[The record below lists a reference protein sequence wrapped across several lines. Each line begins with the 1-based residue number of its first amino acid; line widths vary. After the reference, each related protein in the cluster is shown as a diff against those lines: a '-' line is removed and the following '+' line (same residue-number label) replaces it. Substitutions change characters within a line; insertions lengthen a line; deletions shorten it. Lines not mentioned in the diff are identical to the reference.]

1 MSESANSAKSA
12 KQIFANFVKFVKFV
26 KPIFGTTRRSE
37 GSVTEAEYPT
47 NYQRIS
53 NLLLTIRPFRVAI
66 LAVLL
71 VFVGGW
77 NTQAWGGTATLTLRA
92 IANSSKGGYVMV
104 SDNSNAS
111 FSGTA
116 TDQSKD
122 KTGDTGW
129 TGLSSK
135 KLTLYAYA
143 SAKAGCVFLGWA
155 ESETG
160 SIVSKDTKIS
170 YTTGNLYYSMTDS
183 KTYYA
188 IFARMVA
195 NTPAA
200 ESTISFDDTNVEDES
215 GWKQIKIDHAHAGTV
230 TLTQTGNDGDFYVA
244 SGTTATSEF
253 SSFSSTTEGTKTIY
267 VKFVP
272 QSQSIGPRSCTLTVS
287 SSNNDLSS
295 LTYYLSGTGYKVQAF
310 EWNGNNGLPLTS
322 GETTLGIGDTLR
334 ATCSSGQVVSY
345 SGYNTSY
352 FTATTDAQGQNV
364 LVVKESISGN
374 IQNQS
379 VTANVLKSTN
389 YYNDHSETFTLN
401 LTNLTPQTIEW
412 TNDISDISDEEIG
425 HTITLNA
432 VAKNAKT
439 GANSG
444 QTITYSMAANDY
456 LSLSGNVL
464 TVKAIGG
471 PVAITATAAEN
482 ANYAPTSVTK
492 YATVIDMSHP
502 CATSDSYNGKTLNK
516 DNKSLVIYPTLPGKL
531 TFNLKRSTNLFV
543 LNKFTVKEYNSNN
556 SLLATTEY
564 DNSSIST
571 SGETK
576 TINCNVNA
584 TKIEFYCDAYLYYSC
599 TVSNVSTTRVTS
611 SSVSVN
617 TLSYATDPGQSL
629 GKQVSVSYSNIPVFL
644 SFKSDE
650 DAGVKG
656 TSLWSLSTS
665 KFGGC
670 GKKGSQNVTVTFQ
683 SNTKGNFTDKLYVRN
698 NVGTL
703 LHTIDLSASV
713 TAQEQFLKSWNI
725 EDVYNTTDQVTLQAS
740 TTVDNTDFTFTA
752 TTSNPAN
759 IVSISN
765 AGVMTFSGSGTATIR
780 AYQPGDAMSQE
791 FVATHT
797 ITISKV
803 TPELTAPTSGTEI
816 QYLQTL
822 DNSTIANDGVA
833 KVTLRGVENT
843 VVAGT
848 WAWTNPTQ
856 IIKDNADTHTYE
868 VKFTP
873 TDGGMYTTN
882 TCMVP
887 VTILRAPQTIAMN
900 NGAVK
905 VAVDGIDE
913 GKTDSYL
920 NLNSLIATQ
929 TTDVVNAVKR
939 DGNVTYAVISANADK
954 ATIDGSTFSATEIGD
969 YTIRATKAETD
980 YYNEVTDE
988 FVVSVSKRANTMTI
1002 SNTTFERFVE
1012 EEVTNVRDAQNSD
1025 AEVQT
1030 SSDFPTI
1037 AYYDVA
1043 NNKIVIPNSESDEQ
1057 MFGAYKTVTIKIW
1070 QEATDRFEACEKTIT
1085 LGVKKYVTTSNGED
1099 YIIKVNETKTAN
1111 YGFTNT
1117 SASYP
1122 SNNLTDDFY
1131 YTIDEPNFEN
1141 AALNNG
1147 TELITYDPATNEIT
1161 GHNAGT
1167 TKITFFQK
1175 ETYKYTG
1182 ATLMC
1187 NISVEKRENQIAN
1200 SWSNTWQ
1207 KAMSEN
1213 GVENISFTSTHG
1225 DYANY
1230 PISIEQIYGA
1240 DVATLTGDASGASI
1254 TTNTT
1259 KGYAIWHLYQEENY
1273 EYGSAEAD
1281 VMVLVGVPAPPT
1293 CYVYQDAT
1301 EHKFSTSVWDA
1312 EGHFE
1317 TPIAINAPVDK
1328 IWFKAKR
1335 QWGGVNYFTVQ
1346 YSKDNGI
1353 NWKTLSSPSLD
1364 DEYKSEPFVATFP
1377 TMQGTERITHV
1388 RFGAATGATLSKWY
1402 KDVQISRKAYLNIQ
1416 DAEKK
1421 KISKLPTMMCTIDET
1436 SSAEAKFYIDYS
1448 TCADEIIIE
1457 SSNPEHFTV
1466 SRETINVSDKHDN
1479 LTSAKEEITVTYSST
1494 ELGTHNAVIT
1504 IRTSYQACALSVSGE
1519 TTKRTPTLT
1528 WQEGYTNN
1536 PLTLPIGLTVN
1547 AIKPAATTT
1556 STALIKYE
1564 SNDESVVRILDN
1576 GYAFQVV
1583 GLGSAIL
1590 TAIVP
1595 ENEKWKSVSD
1605 TRVIQATEKVV
1616 QEIVW
1621 NQTFPRFMEPGDV
1634 IDLDAKVFLRNL
1646 STGELTYSEER
1657 SQYISYSCPLNN
1669 GIVSVSGNQMT
1680 ILNYGEVKVT
1690 ASVSGN
1696 ADYEAA
1702 APVIVLI
1709 NVRQPSAGCATPFV
1723 LNKEDVID
1731 MYEVDVDFSDYTHL
1745 TTEEMISDD
1754 IDLDPTQGKP
1764 DKLSFR
1770 YYGEEYKLGLIKS
1783 FGGFVKFEQ
1792 RVNSQWLPVENS
1804 RVETVKNE
1812 WKTNSDLQL
1821 DERADALRIIRES
1834 GATGH
1839 HKIKDIQVT
1848 RKQYLRATQNEI
1860 NLGEVTL
1867 GQATPVIV
1875 GFDYSDVKGDL
1886 TAHTI
1891 NSTTDV
1897 TIKDNGIIDLQ
1908 CGGFGHYNL
1917 QVTFTPTQLGE
1928 WQGAIEVY
1936 DNIAN
1941 LSITV
1946 QLSAT
1951 VNANEEYI
1959 FNKEGNWNTN
1969 TNWTTNLVPDENVD
1983 ITVAKNMTISSAAN
1997 VHSIA
2002 IEKDVTVTV
2011 KSGATLVI
2019 GNGTPKSLESYGN
2032 LHVENGGNVILNDG
2046 ASLILNDVI
2055 LDAQLGMTDE
2065 QTTSASCSG
2074 QITNESQLVVNGDAY
2089 FRLKLDPSGQNTL
2102 GWYDFVVPFPV
2113 DVIGGIS
2120 IAEDPSAV
2128 MQFNV
2133 NYAVMNY
2140 DEAKNAQRGK
2150 HWNKFTGTMLPGR
2163 AYTITLDE
2171 TKPWNTVVFKK
2182 KAGEAVTGDRS
2193 FTTEYS
2199 GLGATKDN
2207 GWNGFGN
2214 GTLHHTE
2221 LDVAPGTL
2229 IQLYDH
2235 AHRCYQPREAKGYSI
2250 AVGLSFFMQFGGVET
2265 VTLLS
2270 ADDENTNFRAPE
2282 RAISNVEKFRL
2293 ALTAEDAINPADY
2306 IWVSASEEAT
2316 DEYVIGRDVL
2326 KMGSMNESTV
2336 ARMWT
2341 TRAGMGLCSNEMP
2354 LVDNIAQCALGLYAP
2369 QARTYTIAVEEAP
2382 QDANL
2387 YLTYNDQVIWDLT
2400 LGAYTIDLAKGKN
2413 TGYGLRIEARAPQIA
2428 TGVENAAVDSKSA
2441 RKVMINNTLYV
2452 VTPEGAM
2459 YDVLGKGVKF

>member
-1 MSESANSAKSA
+1 MK
-12 KQIFANFVKFVKFV
+12 KFTQFF
-26 KPIFGTTRRSE
+26 I
-37 GSVTEAEYPT
+37 
-47 NYQRIS
+47 I
-53 NLLLTIRPFRVAI
+53 LLSF
-66 LAVLL
+66 
-71 VFVGGW
+71 
-77 NTQAWGGTATLTLRA
+77 LTLGA
-92 IANSSKGGYVMV
+92 WNSEVFGQSYH
-104 SDNSNAS
+104 N
-111 FSGTA
+111 GTWYSYYDDD
-116 TDQSKD
+116 THTMNTGKD
-122 KTGDTGW
+122 WDTGSNIYAPTAGTLNVKW
-129 TGLSSK
+129 KYEWVDWWGVARKIDTEVLESSDGGRNTNKIGSLQNKTDNGSNTTEKYTNLKTNINWIKFNRTGAPTHK
-135 KLTLYAYA
+135 VHVYHIDIPM
-143 SAKAGCVFLGWA
+143 AKHIRL
-155 ESETG
+155 
-160 SIVSKDTKIS
+160 KD
-170 YTTGNLYYSMTDS
+170 GNYGVTTDS
-183 KTYYA
+183 KHFGNVTWGK
-188 IFARMVA
+188 
-195 NTPAA
+195 
-200 ESTISFDDTNVEDES
+200 ESTAQTVEFRSFLTGNTDLN
-215 GWKQIKIDHAHAGTV
+215 KQITITSSNPTIFHVGTASNTGNKVYNVGKNAFAYTASSRVSNSLNADDYKFNIYFTPTEAKYYSATITITDGASTATV
-230 TLTQTGNDGDFYVA
+230 TVD
-244 SGTTATSEF
+244 
-253 SSFSSTTEGTKTIY
+253 
-267 VKFVP
+267 
-272 QSQSIGPRSCTLTVS
+272 
-287 SSNNDLSS
+287 
-295 LTYYLSGTGYKVQAF
+295 GTG
-310 EWNGNNGLPLTS
+310 
-322 GETTLGIGDTLR
+322 
-334 ATCSSGQVVSY
+334 
-345 SGYNTSY
+345 
-352 FTATTDAQGQNV
+352 
-364 LVVKESISGN
+364 VKRD
-374 IQNQS
+374 
-379 VTANVLKSTN
+379 VTISTN
-389 YYNDHSETFTLN
+389 PTV
-401 LTNLTPQTIEW
+401 QTIEYLS
-412 TNDISDISDEEIG
+412 TLSTSAISG
-425 HTITLNA
+425 G
-432 VAKNAKT
+432 VAKDA
-439 GANSG
+439 
-444 QTITYSMAANDY
+444 
-456 LSLSGNVL
+456 
-464 TVKAIGG
+464 
-471 PVAITATAAEN
+471 
-482 ANYAPTSVTK
+482 
-492 YATVIDMSHP
+492 
-502 CATSDSYNGKTLNK
+502 
-516 DNKSLVIYPTLPGKL
+516 
-531 TFNLKRSTNLFV
+531 
-543 LNKFTVKEYNSNN
+543 
-556 SLLATTEY
+556 
-564 DNSSIST
+564 IST
-571 SGETK
+571 S
-576 TINCNVNA
+576 
-584 TKIEFYCDAYLYYSC
+584 
-599 TVSNVSTTRVTS
+599 
-611 SSVSVN
+611 
-617 TLSYATDPGQSL
+617 
-629 GKQVSVSYSNIPVFL
+629 
-644 SFKSDE
+644 
-650 DAGVKG
+650 
-656 TSLWSLSTS
+656 
-665 KFGGC
+665 
-670 GKKGSQNVTVTFQ
+670 
-683 SNTKGNFTDKLYVRN
+683 
-698 NVGTL
+698 
-703 LHTIDLSASV
+703 
-713 TAQEQFLKSWNI
+713 
-725 EDVYNTTDQVTLQAS
+725 
-740 TTVDNTDFTFTA
+740 TTVPGTF
-752 TTSNPAN
+752 
-759 IVSISN
+759 VW
-765 AGVMTFSGSGTATIR
+765 
-780 AYQPGDAMSQE
+780 
-791 FVATHT
+791 
-797 ITISKV
+797 K
-803 TPELTAPTSGTEI
+803 
-816 QYLQTL
+816 
-822 DNSTIANDGVA
+822 
-833 KVTLRGVENT
+833 
-843 VVAGT
+843 
-848 WAWTNPTQ
+848 NPTQ
-856 IIKDNADTHTYE
+856 QVQETAGAHSYTMTFKPIANTKYNDKDFAQTLTIIRKNQALTMN
-868 VKFTP
+868 
-873 TDGGMYTTN
+873 DGT
-882 TCMVP
+882 
-887 VTILRAPQTIAMN
+887 
-900 NGAVK
+900 VK
-905 VAVDGIDE
+905 VAVDGIDA
-913 GKTDSYL
+913 GKADSKIDL
-920 NLNSLIATQ
+920 DNLIASQ
-929 TTDVVNAVKR
+929 TTDP
-939 DGNVTYAVISANADK
+939 ISANRAGVVTYEVISGNK
-954 ATIDGSTFSATEIGD
+954 ANATIGAGNVFSATVCD
-969 YTIRATKAETD
+969 TYTIRATKAKTD

-988 FVVSVSKRANTMTI
+988 FTVTVTKRANTMVA
-1002 SNTTFERFVE
+1002 TTNYTRYVDD
-1012 EEVTNVRDAQNSD
+1012 VINPVATVVNSD
-1025 AEVQT
+1025 GTIHT

-1043 NNKIVIPNSESDEQ
+1043 NNKIVIPNSESDYQ
-1057 MFGAYKTVTIKIW
+1057 MFGEQKIVTIKIW
-1070 QEATDRFEACEKTIT
+1070 QDATDRFEASGEKTIT
-1085 LGVKKYVTTSNGED
+1085 LAVRKYVTTSNGED

-1141 AALNNG
+1141 AELNNG
-1147 TELITYDPATNEIT
+1147 TELITYNPATNQIT

-1187 NISVEKRENQIAN
+1187 NIAVEKRENQIAN
-1200 SWSNTWQ
+1200 SWSNVWQ
-1207 KAMSEN
+1207 KAMAEN
-1213 GVENISFTSTHG
+1213 GSENISFTSTHG

-1230 PISIEQIYGA
+1230 PITIEQIYGE
-1240 DVATLTGDASGASI
+1240 DVATLSGNASAASI
-1254 TTNTT
+1254 STNTT
-1259 KGYAIWHLYQEENY
+1259 KGYAIWHLSQAENY
-1273 EYGSAEAD
+1273 EYSSAEAD
-1281 VMVLVGVPAPPT
+1281 LMVMVGVPAPPT

-1421 KISKLPTMMCTIDET
+1421 KISKLPTMTCTIDET

-1448 TCADEIIIE
+1448 TCADEILIE

-1466 SRETINVSDKHDN
+1466 SRSNIDVSDKHDN
-1479 LTSAKEEITVTYSST
+1479 LTSAKEEITVTYHST
-1494 ELGTHNAVIT
+1494 DLGTHNAVIT
-1504 IRTSYQACALSVSGE
+1504 VRTSYQTCALSVSGE

-1536 PLTLPIGLTVN
+1536 PLTLPVGLTVN

-1621 NQTFPRFMEPGDV
+1621 NQSFPRFMEPGNV
-1634 IDLDAKVFLRNL
+1634 IDLDAKVYLRNL

-1897 TIKDNGIIDLQ
+1897 TIMDNGIIDLQ

-2055 LDAQLGMTDE
+2055 LDAQLGITNE

-2089 FRLKLDPSGQNTL
+2089 FQLTLDPSGRNTL

-2120 IAEDPSAV
+2120 IADDPSAV

-2199 GLGATKDN
+2199 GLGATQNN

-2235 AHRCYQPREAKGYSI
+2235 AHRCYQPREAKDYTI
-2250 AVGLSFFMQFGGVET
+2250 AVGLSFFMQFDRVET
-2265 VTLLS
+2265 VNLL
-2270 ADDENTNFRAPE
+2270 AAEGNGANFRAPE

-2316 DEYVIGRDVL
+2316 DDYVIGRDVL

-2400 LGAYTIDLAKGKN
+2400 LGAYTIDLAKGKT

-2452 VTPEGAM
+2452 VTPEGEM
-2459 YDVLGKGVKF
+2459 YDITGKFVK

>member
-1 MSESANSAKSA
+1 MKKFTQFFIILLSFLTLGAWNNEVFGGTYKTNLTVNIVGSGKYKLSASSTEPSSWSTTSSSLDNSGSNFWTAGNCTYHIWVQPSAGYRLSELKSTGTFSCTVTKESEGHYTVTCAGTAIKVSYTVTATFVADFYGKADSYADPSAGGKTYVSINGNWPNPSTDASQYKAHDESTRTAPAVTSAPKYT
-12 KQIFANFVKFVKFV
+12 ANFAAYLYDGYKFDGWYTATNKG
-26 KPIFGTTRRSE
+26 GTKKSSNTTYSEEFTVNSTTSGSPTQITRYAHFSPVTVNSVDPAAT
-37 GSVTEAEYPT
+37 SVTFTKPETKDVTLTFNVSNADAKADFNTPV
-47 NYQRIS
+47 IS
-53 NLLLTIRPFRVAI
+53 NTADWSLTS
-66 LAVLL
+66 
-71 VFVGGW
+71 W
-77 NTQAWGGTATLTLRA
+77 
-92 IANSSKGGYVMV
+92 SYVNNQVTVVV
-104 SDNSNAS
+104 SM
-111 FSGTA
+111 T
-116 TDQSKD
+116 
-122 KTGDTGW
+122 
-129 TGLSSK
+129 
-135 KLTLYAYA
+135 
-143 SAKAGCVFLGWA
+143 V
-155 ESETG
+155 
-160 SIVSKDTKIS
+160 
-170 YTTGNLYYSMTDS
+170 TGNVTV
-183 KTYYA
+183 KGA
-188 IFARMVA
+188 H
-195 NTPAA
+195 NT
-200 ESTISFDDTNVEDES
+200 
-215 GWKQIKIDHAHAGTV
+215 TV
-230 TLTQTGNDGDFYVA
+230 TLTSKGASDNQSKTATINATVNMDPMLTCDISNNYMVDEPALDLNALWTSSSNATKTYSIESFTPTGNNNEGA
-244 SGTTATSEF
+244 TAPAINNNNMLSLGQAGTLVLSIHQPQTQ
-253 SSFSSTTEGTKTIY
+253 SFNEKSDTKTI
-267 VKFVP
+267 
-272 QSQSIGPRSCTLTVS
+272 SI
-287 SSNNDLSS
+287 D
-295 LTYYLSGTGYKVQAF
+295 
-310 EWNGNNGLPLTS
+310 
-322 GETTLGIGDTLR
+322 
-334 ATCSSGQVVSY
+334 
-345 SGYNTSY
+345 
-352 FTATTDAQGQNV
+352 
-364 LVVKESISGN
+364 
-374 IQNQS
+374 
-379 VTANVLKSTN
+379 
-389 YYNDHSETFTLN
+389 
-401 LTNLTPQTIEW
+401 
-412 TNDISDISDEEIG
+412 
-425 HTITLNA
+425 
-432 VAKNAKT
+432 
-439 GANSG
+439 
-444 QTITYSMAANDY
+444 
-456 LSLSGNVL
+456 
-464 TVKAIGG
+464 
-471 PVAITATAAEN
+471 
-482 ANYAPTSVTK
+482 
-492 YATVIDMSHP
+492 
-502 CATSDSYNGKTLNK
+502 
-516 DNKSLVIYPTLPGKL
+516 
-531 TFNLKRSTNLFV
+531 KR
-543 LNKFTVKEYNSNN
+543 
-556 SLLATTEY
+556 
-564 DNSSIST
+564 
-571 SGETK
+571 
-576 TINCNVNA
+576 
-584 TKIEFYCDAYLYYSC
+584 
-599 TVSNVSTTRVTS
+599 
-611 SSVSVN
+611 
-617 TLSYATDPGQSL
+617 
-629 GKQVSVSYSNIPVFL
+629 
-644 SFKSDE
+644 
-650 DAGVKG
+650 
-656 TSLWSLSTS
+656 
-665 KFGGC
+665 
-670 GKKGSQNVTVTFQ
+670 
-683 SNTKGNFTDKLYVRN
+683 
-698 NVGTL
+698 
-703 LHTIDLSASV
+703 
-713 TAQEQFLKSWNI
+713 
-725 EDVYNTTDQVTLQAS
+725 
-740 TTVDNTDFTFTA
+740 
-752 TTSNPAN
+752 
-759 IVSISN
+759 
-765 AGVMTFSGSGTATIR
+765 
-780 AYQPGDAMSQE
+780 
-791 FVATHT
+791 
-797 ITISKV
+797 
-803 TPELTAPTSGTEI
+803 
-816 QYLQTL
+816 
-822 DNSTIANDGVA
+822 
-833 KVTLRGVENT
+833 
-843 VVAGT
+843 
-848 WAWTNPTQ
+848 
-856 IIKDNADTHTYE
+856 
-868 VKFTP
+868 
-873 TDGGMYTTN
+873 
-882 TCMVP
+882 
-887 VTILRAPQTIAMN
+887 
-900 NGAVK
+900 
-905 VAVDGIDE
+905 
-913 GKTDSYL
+913 
-920 NLNSLIATQ
+920 
-929 TTDVVNAVKR
+929 
-939 DGNVTYAVISANADK
+939 
-954 ATIDGSTFSATEIGD
+954 
-969 YTIRATKAETD
+969 
-980 YYNEVTDE
+980 
-988 FVVSVSKRANTMTI
+988 
-1002 SNTTFERFVE
+1002 
-1012 EEVTNVRDAQNSD
+1012 
-1025 AEVQT
+1025 
-1030 SSDFPTI
+1030 
-1037 AYYDVA
+1037 
-1043 NNKIVIPNSESDEQ
+1043 
-1057 MFGAYKTVTIKIW
+1057 
-1070 QEATDRFEACEKTIT
+1070 
-1085 LGVKKYVTTSNGED
+1085 VTTSNGED

-1117 SASYP
+1117 SAPSP

-1131 YTIDEPNFEN
+1131 YTIDDPNFEN
-1141 AALNNG
+1141 AELNNG
-1147 TELITYDPATNEIT
+1147 TELITYDPATNQIT

-1187 NISVEKRENQIAN
+1187 NIAVEKRENQIAN

-1207 KAMSEN
+1207 KTMAEN
-1213 GVENISFTSTHG
+1213 GSENISFTSTHG

-1230 PISIEQIYGA
+1230 PISIEQIYGE
-1240 DVATLTGDASGASI
+1240 DVAILTGDASGASI

-1281 VMVLVGVPAPPT
+1281 VMVMVGVPAPPT

-1301 EHKFSTSVWDA
+1301 EHKFTTSVWDA
-1312 EGHFE
+1312 EGHFDA
-1317 TPIAINAPVDK
+1317 PIAINAPIDK
-1328 IWFKAKR
+1328 IWYSARR
-1335 QWGGVNYFTVQ
+1335 QTAGVNYFVVQ
-1346 YSKDNGI
+1346 YSTDNE
-1353 NWKTLSSPSLD
+1353 KTWSAVSSPDLGTS
-1364 DEYKSEPFVATFP
+1364 YGNYSATFP
-1377 TMQGTERITHV
+1377 ALSNGKRITHV
-1388 RFGAATGATLSKWY
+1388 RFGAKTGATLSKWY
-1402 KDVQISRKAYLNIQ
+1402 KDVRISRKAYLNIQ

-1421 KISKLPTMMCTIDET
+1421 KISKLPTMTCTINEN
-1436 SSAEAKFYIDYS
+1436 SSSEAKFYIDYS
-1448 TCADEIIIE
+1448 TCADEILIE
-1457 SSNPEHFTV
+1457 SSNPEYFTV
-1466 SRETINVSDKHDN
+1466 SRSSIDVSDKHDN
-1479 LTSAKEEITVTYSST
+1479 LTSAKEEITVTYHST
-1494 ELGTHNAVIT
+1494 VLGTHNAVIT
-1504 IRTSYQACALSVSGE
+1504 VRTSYQTCALSVSGE

-1536 PLTLPIGLTVN
+1536 PLTLPIGLIVN

-1564 SNDESVVRILDN
+1564 SSDESVVRILDN

-1583 GLGSAIL
+1583 GLGSALL
-1590 TAIVP
+1590 TAKAP
-1595 ENEKWKSVSD
+1595 ENEVWKEVSD
-1605 TRVIQATEKVV
+1605 TRVIHATQKVV
-1616 QEIVW
+1616 QEIIW
-1621 NQTFPRFMEPGDV
+1621 DQSFPRFMALDDV

-1646 STGELTYSEER
+1646 STDALTYSEER
-1657 SQYISYSCPLNN
+1657 SQEITYSCPLNN

-1723 LNKEDVID
+1723 LNKENVID
-1731 MYEVDVDFSDYTHL
+1731 MFEVDVDFSDYLHL
-1745 TTEEMISDD
+1745 TTQEMISDE
-1754 IDLDPTQGKP
+1754 IALDPAQGKP
-1764 DKLSFR
+1764 DKLSFQ
-1770 YYGEEYKLGLIKS
+1770 YGGEVYKVPVVGTEF

-1875 GFDYSDVKGDL
+1875 GFEYSDVKGDL

-1928 WQGAIEVY
+1928 WQGTVEVY

-1946 QLSAT
+1946 QLTANVT
-1951 VNANEEYI
+1951 ANEEYI
-1959 FNKEGNWNTN
+1959 FNHEGFWNN
-1969 TNWTTNLVPDENVD
+1969 SSNWTTNLVPDENVD
-1983 ITVAKNMTISSAAN
+1983 ITVAKNMTISSAAK

-2002 IEKDVTVTV
+2002 IENDVTVTV

-2089 FRLKLDPSGQNTL
+2089 FRLTLDPSGQNTL

-2120 IAEDPSAV
+2120 IVEDPGAV

-2221 LDVAPGTL
+2221 LNVPPGTL

-2235 AHRCYQPREAKGYSI
+2235 AHRCYQPREAKDYTIS
-2250 AVGLSFFMQFGGVET
+2250 VGLSFFMQFDRVET
-2265 VTLLS
+2265 VNLL
-2270 ADDENTNFRAPE
+2270 AAEGNGTNFRAPE

-2369 QARTYTIAVEEAP
+2369 QARTYTIAVEEVP

-2400 LGAYTIDLAKGKN
+2400 LGAYTIDLAKGKT

-2428 TGVENAAVDSKSA
+2428 TGIENAAVDSKSA

-2452 VTPEGAM
+2452 VTPEGEM
-2459 YDVLGKGVKF
+2459 YDITGKFVK

>member
-1 MSESANSAKSA
+1 MSESAISAKSA
-12 KQIFANFVKFVKFV
+12 KQIFANFVKFVKS
-26 KPIFGTTRRSE
+26 IFGTTRRSE
-37 GSVTEAEYPT
+37 GSVMEAEYPT

-77 NTQAWGGTATLTLRA
+77 NSEVFAAWSGSGEAVKKVGSTYYVVYDTDEYEL
-92 IANSSKGGYVMV
+92 SKGKTNDHALSGPGAGLTFEAKRNRAGTGDLLVTQ
-104 SDNSNAS
+104 N
-111 FSGTA
+111 SGT
-116 TDQSKD
+116 SKLYEGNPGRV
-122 KTGDTGW
+122 TGYSWGVELVDFQN
-129 TGLSSK
+129 
-135 KLTLYAYA
+135 Y
-143 SAKAGCVFLGWA
+143 
-155 ESETG
+155 G
-160 SIVSKDTKIS
+160 SYGVDVNTTKITFKNDAS
-170 YTTGNLYYSMTDS
+170 IST
-183 KTYYA
+183 
-188 IFARMVA
+188 
-195 NTPAA
+195 NTQ
-200 ESTISFDDTNVEDES
+200 
-215 GWKQIKIDHAHAGTV
+215 KQIKNVKVTMAQYIENPSATSLNFGEADINSTTSEEKVTVAWCNVPAMSYQITDDANGLFSVSVANNSEAGKYNTATFTVYYKHTKAGAHTAKLKITDTFNGYSKVISLSGTTNKQQPTITWSPDEAYFNVDDVLSATSAPGTTV
-230 TLTQTGNDGDFYVA
+230 TLSGNSTYVGCEGNKATMLAATTGEITITAHVAGNDIYADKDFTKEITITNLEKQYI
-244 SGTTATSEF
+244 SWDQEF
-253 SSFSSTTEGTKTIY
+253 SRLKTTDGTK
-267 VKFVP
+267 
-272 QSQSIGPRSCTLTVS
+272 S
-287 SSNNDLSS
+287 
-295 LTYYLSGTGYKVQAF
+295 
-310 EWNGNNGLPLTS
+310 
-322 GETTLGIGDTLR
+322 
-334 ATCSSGQVVSY
+334 
-345 SGYNTSY
+345 
-352 FTATTDAQGQNV
+352 
-364 LVVKESISGN
+364 
-374 IQNQS
+374 
-379 VTANVLKSTN
+379 
-389 YYNDHSETFTLN
+389 
-401 LTNLTPQTIEW
+401 
-412 TNDISDISDEEIG
+412 
-425 HTITLNA
+425 ITLNA
-432 VAKNAKT
+432 TSDSGLPVTYELVGDKTGLSLTQSGSVWTLTYSATECKNTTIVAKQGGNATYAPASSVSKVVKVIDPTKVCDTNETLVNSTVTLKEQSATYNIDIPSTMTIQVSRTKT
-439 GANSG
+439 GFFDIYINGFKVEIYSGRNGTGEKLHDPSYSAGDINNSKTISLSNLNIAAKSVKLISDASNGYNVNSVTYTKRKYCDLSKSSLSFETYPNTVTMPQTVDVSYANYPITVECSNPKFAFSPAEFGDCDAYGTQTISVTYTAGADEGGDLGYLYIKDNTGTTLKTCTLNVNISKVSQSITSHTIETAYKTTDRVELSAVANSKL
-444 QTITYSMAANDY
+444 TEFVYSASPEGVASFD
-456 LSLSGNVL
+456 GNVM
-464 TVKAIGG
+464 TFVKAGTI
-471 PVAITATAAEN
+471 AITATQPGSNIYAA
-482 ANYAPTSVTK
+482 TS
-492 YATVIDMSHP
+492 ATV
-502 CATSDSYNGKTLNK
+502 
-516 DNKSLVIYPTLPGKL
+516 
-531 TFNLKRSTNLFV
+531 
-543 LNKFTVKEYNSNN
+543 
-556 SLLATTEY
+556 
-564 DNSSIST
+564 
-571 SGETK
+571 
-576 TINCNVNA
+576 
-584 TKIEFYCDAYLYYSC
+584 
-599 TVSNVSTTRVTS
+599 
-611 SSVSVN
+611 
-617 TLSYATDPGQSL
+617 
-629 GKQVSVSYSNIPVFL
+629 
-644 SFKSDE
+644 
-650 DAGVKG
+650 
-656 TSLWSLSTS
+656 
-665 KFGGC
+665 
-670 GKKGSQNVTVTFQ
+670 
-683 SNTKGNFTDKLYVRN
+683 N
-698 NVGTL
+698 NV
-703 LHTIDLSASV
+703 V
-713 TAQEQFLKSWNI
+713 
-725 EDVYNTTDQVTLQAS
+725 V
-740 TTVDNTDFTFTA
+740 
-752 TTSNPAN
+752 
-759 IVSISN
+759 
-765 AGVMTFSGSGTATIR
+765 
-780 AYQPGDAMSQE
+780 
-791 FVATHT
+791 
-797 ITISKV
+797 SKV
-803 TPELTAPTSGTEI
+803 TPVIVNNPTAKAIEYRSKLE
-816 QYLQTL
+816 
-822 DNSTIANDGVA
+822 NSTWTAAGAAD
-833 KVTLRGVENT
+833 VTLRGVEHTT
-843 VVAGT
+843 VDGEFSWNDPDHVVMDAAGEHNYKAT
-848 WAWTNPTQ
+848 FKPTN
-856 IIKDNADTHTYE
+856 
-868 VKFTP
+868 
-873 TDGGMYTTN
+873 GGMYNNVEYDQT
-882 TCMVP
+882 VQ
-887 VTILRAPQTIAMN
+887 ILRTTQTIEMN
-900 NGAVK
+900 DGAVK
-905 VAVDGIDE
+905 VAVDGIDA
-913 GKTDSYL
+913 GAADSKIDL
-920 NLNSLIATQ
+920 DNLIASQ
-929 TTDVVNAVKR
+929 TSDIVSSVQRA
-939 DGNVTYAVISANADK
+939 GAVTYEVISANKAN
-954 ATIDGSTFSATEIGD
+954 ATIGEGNVFSATAIGD

-1213 GVENISFTSTHG
+1213 GTANISFSSTHG

-1230 PISIEQIYGA
+1230 PISIEQIYGE

-1281 VMVLVGVPAPPT
+1281 VMVMVGVPAPPT
-1293 CYVYQDAT
+1293 CYVYQDNSEHEFAT
-1301 EHKFSTSVWDA
+1301 GIGDA

-1317 TPIAINAPVDK
+1317 SPIAINSPVDK
-1328 IWFKAKR
+1328 IWFNAKR
-1335 QWGGVNYFTVQ
+1335 QLAGVNNFVVQ
-1346 YSKDNGI
+1346 YSKDNGK
-1353 NWKTLSSPSLD
+1353 NWSTLLSPSLD
-1364 DEYKSEPFVATFP
+1364 TKYKSSAFSATFP

-1388 RFGAATGATLSKWY
+1388 RFGAKTGATLSKWY

-1448 TCADEIIIE
+1448 TCADEILIE

-1466 SRETINVSDKHDN
+1466 SRSNIDVSDKHDN
-1479 LTSAKEEITVTYSST
+1479 LTSAKEEITVTYHST
-1494 ELGTHNAVIT
+1494 DLGTHNAVIT
-1504 IRTSYQACALSVSGE
+1504 VRTSYQTCALSVSGE

-1621 NQTFPRFMEPGDV
+1621 NQSFPRFMEPGNV
-1634 IDLDAKVFLRNL
+1634 IDLDAKVYLRNL

-1745 TTEEMISDD
+1745 TTEEMISDE

-1764 DKLSFR
+1764 NKLSFR

-2055 LDAQLGMTDE
+2055 LDAQLGITNE

-2089 FRLKLDPSGQNTL
+2089 FQLTLDPSGRNTL

-2120 IAEDPSAV
+2120 IKGDEETP

-2133 NYAVMNY
+2133 NYAVMDY
-2140 DEAKNAQRGK
+2140 SEAKRAVNGK
-2150 HWNKFTGTMLPGR
+2150 CWNKFCGTMEPGKV
-2163 AYTITLDE
+2163 YTITLDE
-2171 TKPWNTVVFKK
+2171 ENPKWNTVIFKK
-2182 KAGEAVTGDRS
+2182 KAGADVTGDRS

-2199 GLGATKDN
+2199 GLGTDAKDN

-2221 LDVAPGTL
+2221 LNVPEGTL
-2229 IQLYDH
+2229 IQMYDH
-2235 AHRCYQPREAKGYSI
+2235 TNRCYQPREAKDFTI
-2250 AVGLSFFMQFGGVET
+2250 PVGLSFFMQFDGVET
-2265 VTLLS
+2265 INLEPAEGNS
-2270 ADDENTNFRAPE
+2270 QFRAPSRE
-2282 RAISNVEKFRL
+2282 PRQVSKFRL
-2293 ALTAEDAINPADY
+2293 SLKEEGAENAADKL
-2306 IWVSASEEAT
+2306 WVSANEEAT
-2316 DEYVIGRDVL
+2316 GEYVIGQDVL
-2326 KMGSMNESTV
+2326 KMGTINESKV
-2336 ARMWT
+2336 ARLWSVRNNIT
-2341 TRAGMGLCSNEMP
+2341 LCSNDMP
-2354 LVDNIAQCALGLYAP
+2354 MTDNTAEGVLGLYAP
-2369 QARTYTIAVEEAP
+2369 KSGYYTIEVENGPE
-2382 QDANL
+2382 DAAL
-2387 YLTYNDQVIWDLT
+2387 YLTHNGEIIWDLT
-2400 LGAYTIDLAKGKN
+2400 ASPYVLDLAKGTN
-2413 TGYGLRIEARAPQIA
+2413 NGYGLRIEARAPQIA
-2428 TGVENAAVDSKSA
+2428 TGVDNTEANAKTV
-2441 RKVMINNTLYV
+2441 RKVLMNDKIYV
-2452 VTPEGAM
+2452 ITPEGAM

>member
-1 MSESANSAKSA
+1 MKKFTQFFIILLSFLTLGAWNSEALGEGNTFNVKVGIGTSSVGRGSAYAEIYSDAAVGGGRQKYTETATNTNLQSESWTSL
-12 KQIFANFVKFVKFV
+12 VE
-26 KPIFGTTRRSE
+26 TTN
-37 GSVTEAEYPT
+37 GHCKYIATAYDGYAFNAWYTNAACTKGKLTDNPYTGPSVG
-47 NYQRIS
+47 
-53 NLLLTIRPFRVAI
+53 RV
-66 LAVLL
+66 
-71 VFVGGW
+71 
-77 NTQAWGGTATLTLRA
+77 
-92 IANSSKGGYVMV
+92 
-104 SDNSNAS
+104 
-111 FSGTA
+111 
-116 TDQSKD
+116 
-122 KTGDTGW
+122 KTGSFFGIPT
-129 TGLSSK
+129 
-135 KLTLYAYA
+135 Y
-143 SAKAGCVFLGWA
+143 SAQ
-155 ESETG
+155 T
-160 SIVSKDTKIS
+160 
-170 YTTGNLYYSMTDS
+170 YNY
-183 KTYYA
+183 TYYA
-188 IFARMVA
+188 EFIPVTVNSVA
-195 NTPAA
+195 SNSNPT
-200 ESTISFDDTNVEDES
+200 TNPLSITQPGAKTATVVFSVSNADAVEDFN
-215 GWKQIKIDHAHAGTV
+215 V
-230 TLTQTGNDGDFYVA
+230 TLTGAGWEVT
-244 SGTTATSEF
+244 
-253 SSFSSTTEGTKTIY
+253 
-267 VKFVP
+267 
-272 QSQSIGPRSCTLTVS
+272 S
-287 SSNNDLSS
+287 SSYANN
-295 LTYYLSGTGYKVQAF
+295 KVTV
-310 EWNGNNGLPLTS
+310 N
-322 GETTLGIGDTLR
+322 
-334 ATCSSGQVVSY
+334 
-345 SGYNTSY
+345 
-352 FTATTDAQGQNV
+352 
-364 LVVKESISGN
+364 
-374 IQNQS
+374 
-379 VTANVLKSTN
+379 LK
-389 YYNDHSETFTLN
+389 Y
-401 LTNLTPQTIEW
+401 
-412 TNDISDISDEEIG
+412 
-425 HTITLNA
+425 
-432 VAKNAKT
+432 
-439 GANSG
+439 
-444 QTITYSMAANDY
+444 
-456 LSLSGNVL
+456 
-464 TVKAIGG
+464 
-471 PVAITATAAEN
+471 TATAATTQGDHSGTITL
-482 ANYAPTSVTK
+482 TSKAQNGTSK
-492 YATVIDMSHP
+492 SATVVANVDLSPSLSANTNSI
-502 CATSDSYNGKTLNK
+502 AFGTYTLAK
-516 DNKSLVIYPTLPGKL
+516 DTKKNNPVTL
-531 TFNLKRSTNLFV
+531 TFNANAINFV
-543 LNKFTVKEYNSNN
+543 KTADATLAPFSAVLSNNNHTLTVYFEPTVVGSWEKDLVVTVKNNQNPQLSATQTIHLTGNAIRNNVTYTCDIADHYDVDADALKLASLWTSNN
-556 SLLATTEY
+556 KEHAPAYEIVSFTPTGNNNEGATAPAINNNMLSLGQAGTLVL
-564 DNSSIST
+564 SIHQPQTQSFNEK
-571 SGETK
+571 SDTK
-576 TINCNVNA
+576 TIS
-584 TKIEFYCDAYLYYSC
+584 I
-599 TVSNVSTTRVTS
+599 
-611 SSVSVN
+611 
-617 TLSYATDPGQSL
+617 
-629 GKQVSVSYSNIPVFL
+629 
-644 SFKSDE
+644 
-650 DAGVKG
+650 
-656 TSLWSLSTS
+656 
-665 KFGGC
+665 
-670 GKKGSQNVTVTFQ
+670 
-683 SNTKGNFTDKLYVRN
+683 DKR
-698 NVGTL
+698 
-703 LHTIDLSASV
+703 
-713 TAQEQFLKSWNI
+713 
-725 EDVYNTTDQVTLQAS
+725 
-740 TTVDNTDFTFTA
+740 
-752 TTSNPAN
+752 
-759 IVSISN
+759 
-765 AGVMTFSGSGTATIR
+765 
-780 AYQPGDAMSQE
+780 
-791 FVATHT
+791 
-797 ITISKV
+797 
-803 TPELTAPTSGTEI
+803 
-816 QYLQTL
+816 
-822 DNSTIANDGVA
+822 
-833 KVTLRGVENT
+833 
-843 VVAGT
+843 
-848 WAWTNPTQ
+848 
-856 IIKDNADTHTYE
+856 
-868 VKFTP
+868 
-873 TDGGMYTTN
+873 
-882 TCMVP
+882 
-887 VTILRAPQTIAMN
+887 
-900 NGAVK
+900 
-905 VAVDGIDE
+905 
-913 GKTDSYL
+913 
-920 NLNSLIATQ
+920 
-929 TTDVVNAVKR
+929 
-939 DGNVTYAVISANADK
+939 
-954 ATIDGSTFSATEIGD
+954 
-969 YTIRATKAETD
+969 
-980 YYNEVTDE
+980 
-988 FVVSVSKRANTMTI
+988 
-1002 SNTTFERFVE
+1002 
-1012 EEVTNVRDAQNSD
+1012 
-1025 AEVQT
+1025 
-1030 SSDFPTI
+1030 
-1037 AYYDVA
+1037 
-1043 NNKIVIPNSESDEQ
+1043 
-1057 MFGAYKTVTIKIW
+1057 
-1070 QEATDRFEACEKTIT
+1070 
-1085 LGVKKYVTTSNGED
+1085 VTTSNGED

-1131 YTIDEPNFEN
+1131 YTIDDPNFEN
-1141 AALNNG
+1141 AELNNG
-1147 TELITYDPATNEIT
+1147 TELITYNPATNQIT

-1187 NISVEKRENQIAN
+1187 NIAVEKRENQIAN

-1207 KAMSEN
+1207 KTMAEN
-1213 GVENISFTSTHG
+1213 GSENISFTSTHG

-1230 PISIEQIYGA
+1230 PISIEQIYGE
-1240 DVATLTGDASGASI
+1240 DVAILTGDASGASI

-1281 VMVLVGVPAPPT
+1281 VMVMVGVPAPPT

-1301 EHKFSTSVWDA
+1301 EHKFTTSVWDA
-1312 EGHFE
+1312 EGHFDA
-1317 TPIAINAPVDK
+1317 PIAINAPIDK
-1328 IWFKAKR
+1328 IWYSARR
-1335 QWGGVNYFTVQ
+1335 QTAGVNYFVVQ
-1346 YSKDNGI
+1346 YSTDNE
-1353 NWKTLSSPSLD
+1353 KTWSAVSSPDLGTS
-1364 DEYKSEPFVATFP
+1364 YGNYSATFP
-1377 TMQGTERITHV
+1377 ALSNGKRITHV
-1388 RFGAATGATLSKWY
+1388 RFGAKTGATLSKWY
-1402 KDVQISRKAYLNIQ
+1402 KDVRISRKAYLNIQ

-1421 KISKLPTMMCTIDET
+1421 KISKLPTMTCTINEN
-1436 SSAEAKFYIDYS
+1436 SSSEAKFYIDYS
-1448 TCADEIIIE
+1448 TCADEILIE
-1457 SSNPEHFTV
+1457 SSNPEYFTV
-1466 SRETINVSDKHDN
+1466 SRSSIDVSDKHDN
-1479 LTSAKEEITVTYSST
+1479 LTSAKEEITVTYHST
-1494 ELGTHNAVIT
+1494 VLGTHNAVIT
-1504 IRTSYQACALSVSGE
+1504 VRTSYQTCALSVSGE

-1536 PLTLPIGLTVN
+1536 PLTLPIGLIVN

-1583 GLGSAIL
+1583 GLGSALL
-1590 TAIVP
+1590 TAKAP
-1595 ENEKWKSVSD
+1595 ENEVWKEVSD
-1605 TRVIQATEKVV
+1605 TRVIHATQKVV
-1616 QEIVW
+1616 QEIIW
-1621 NQTFPRFMEPGDV
+1621 DQSFPRFMALDDV

-1646 STGELTYSEER
+1646 STDALTYSEER
-1657 SQYISYSCPLNN
+1657 SQEITYSCPLNN

-1709 NVRQPSAGCATPFV
+1709 NVRQPSAGCATPFAF
-1723 LNKEDVID
+1723 NKEDVID
-1731 MYEVDVDFSDYTHL
+1731 MFEMDVDFSDYFNL
-1745 TTEEMISDD
+1745 TTEEMVSDE
-1754 IDLDPTQGKP
+1754 IALDPAQGNP
-1764 DKLSFR
+1764 DKLSFQ
-1770 YYGEEYKLGLIKS
+1770 YGGEVYKVPVVGTEF

-1821 DERADALRIIRES
+1821 DERADALRIIREP

-1875 GFDYSDVKGDL
+1875 GFEYSDVKGDL

-1946 QLSAT
+1946 QLTANVT
-1951 VNANEEYI
+1951 ANEEYI
-1959 FNKEGNWNTN
+1959 FNHEGFWNN
-1969 TNWTTNLVPDENVD
+1969 SSNWTTNLVPDENVD

-2002 IEKDVTVTV
+2002 IENDVTVTV

-2055 LDAQLGMTDE
+2055 LDAQLGITDE

-2089 FRLKLDPSGQNTL
+2089 FRLRLDPSGQNTL

-2221 LDVAPGTL
+2221 LNVAPGTL

-2235 AHRCYQPREAKGYSI
+2235 AHRCYQPREAKDYTIS
-2250 AVGLSFFMQFGGVET
+2250 VGLSFFMQFDRVET
-2265 VTLLS
+2265 VNLL
-2270 ADDENTNFRAPE
+2270 AAEGNGTNFRAPE

-2316 DEYVIGRDVL
+2316 DDYVIGRDVL

-2400 LGAYTIDLAKGKN
+2400 LGAYTIDLAKGKT

-2428 TGVENAAVDSKSA
+2428 TGIENAAVDSKSA

-2452 VTPEGAM
+2452 VTPEGEM
-2459 YDVLGKGVKF
+2459 YDITGKFVK